1 MFNSKKLFLICFTF
15 LNFSTLFASVFNN
28 KLSEDEITKINNG
41 DVLIRNINF
50 PKNIC
55 LENNISDIS
64 DQLLQIVQDLD
75 PKYLAEVIQIKPV
88 AGNEDLPEK
97 LLYLLNN
104 VSEYAGIPYYSE
116 RKQKWYDLYSSAEI
130 TEKTQD
136 GNKSFIKAKLVM
148 APFDIVY
155 EDIQLIENGDSILY
169 SAVNTNKLRYL
180 DKFDCVWP
188 YKMKMN
194 ILLLKIDDSWLLYG
208 IGGVNA
214 PRIPF
219 FTERIEVSFINRIKT
234 FCSFIFNKI

>member
-1 MFNSKKLFLICFTF
+1 MYNSKKTFIFVICVFLFSNLYSSTF
-15 LNFSTLFASVFNN
+15 ND
-28 KLSEDEITKINNG
+28 KLSEEEYTKIQNNE
-41 DVLIRNINF
+41 VVIRNINF

-55 LENNISDIS
+55 LNRGISDTS
-64 DQLLQIVQDLD
+64 DQLLQIIDDLD

-88 AGNEDLPEK
+88 KGNEDLPEK

-155 EDIQLIENGDSILY
+155 EDIELIENSNAILY

-194 ILLLKIDDSWLLYG
+194 ILLLQINDNWLLYG